1 MLLLRLFRY
10 FFPILIKQF
19 LDVLDPAK
27 EDGFYLLKKDS
38 QRRTTLVKIMK
49 DDKIKICSTWHTLLM
64 KDVSDSCIG
73 VQHLSQL
80 LEGMRSWLPEENV
93 QSLTNTISQLREAL
107 DFDGAK
113 INHLQLAL
121 YCFQVKYLTLKF
133 MKIFRGKLQLKCLN
147 VT

>member
-1 MLLLRLFRY
+1 M
-10 FFPILIKQF
+10 

-49 DDKIKICSTWHTLLM
+49 DDKIKICSTWYTLLM

-121 YCFQVKYLTLKF
+121 YCFQVKYLTLIMRKYLLEF
-133 MKIFRGKLQLKCLN
+133 GNFYMSEN
-147 VT
+147 

>member
-1 MLLLRLFRY
+1 MIWLQLKRALRDE
-10 FFPILIKQF
+10 PNK
-19 LDVLDPAK
+19 
-27 EDGFYLLKKDS
+27 
-38 QRRTTLVKIMK
+38 
-49 DDKIKICSTWHTLLM
+49 DKIKICSTWYTLLM

-121 YCFQVKYLTLKF
+121 YCFQVKYLTLIMRKYLLEF
-133 MKIFRGKLQLKCLN
+133 GNFYMSEN
-147 VT
+147 